1 MNWNAIGAAGEV
13 FGAIA
18 VVVSVV
24 YLAIQVRKQT
34 EEARLAATRELAA
47 QFQSMLEP
55 IAHDS
60 GFSAIYK
67 KGVMDYLNLSDN
79 ERLQMAYHFAI
90 MFRIFEQQYLH
101 TTRRNVDPIYFESV
115 NLVLFDVLTLP
126 GVQQWW
132 ELSNSQ
138 FCRPFHSYV
147 EENLV
152 SAKARGYQSSFA
164 PKQADS
170 SRPAQ

>member
-1 MNWNAIGAAGEV
+1 MNWDAIGAVGEIL
-13 FGAIA
+13 GAAA

-34 EEARLAATRELAA
+34 EEARLAATRELAT
-47 QFQSMLEP
+47 QFQNMLEP

-60 GFSAIYK
+60 EFSVIYK
-67 KGVMDYLNLSDN
+67 KGIMDYMNLPDN
-79 ERLQMAYHFAI
+79 ERLQMAYQFAI

-101 TTRRNVDPIYFESV
+101 TTRGNVDPVYFESV
-115 NLVLFDVLTLP
+115 NLALFDVLTFP

-132 ELSNSQ
+132 DSSNSQ
-138 FCRPFHSYV
+138 FCRPFYSYI
-147 EENLV
+147 EEKLV

-170 SRPAQ
+170 SRSIQ